1 MVLFDDRCARSV
13 AVLEVVGESVV
24 HARIDLE
31 LAYPSSGQL
40 ALDSTDEPPHQALPA
55 VRGVDQ
61 DVEEAHSPLSP
72 FGSRDRKSNK
82 RRSVP
87 GRHHNGIA
95 VRGLPAH
102 LAL

>member
-1 MVLFDDRCARSV
+1 VILLDDGRARPV
-13 AVLEVVGESVV
+13 ATLDRVGESVLD
-24 HARIDLE
+24 ARVDLE
-31 LAYPSSGQL
+31 LRDAARSQPP
-40 ALDSTDEPPHQALPA
+40 LDSSDEPPHQALPA

-72 FGSRDRKSNK
+72 FGSRDRESNK